1 MKFPENIQ
9 EIALLEPDFLGFIF
23 YENSV
28 RNYTENTIVSIP
40 NSINKV
46 GVFVNE
52 RPEKI
57 IKTIQKY
64 DLNIIQ
70 LHGKETESYCL
81 ELINQLNHNQLNTKI
96 IKSFSVDD
104 CFVFQTL
111 NDYQMVDYFLFDTK
125 GKLPGGNGTKFNWK
139 VLDKYHLEKPYFL
152 SGGIGL
158 DDVKSIKEFIKT
170 PASKYCFALD
180 VNSQFEIEAG
190 LKNKEKIHCG
200 RTNRYCGHQCRRCHH
215 PLDVWPASQ
224 DFSPYHR
231 TD

>member
-1 MKFPENIQ
+1 MSNIKLKICGMKFPENIL
-9 EIALLEPDFLGFIF
+9 EIADLQPDFLGFIF

-28 RNYTENTIVSIP
+28 RNYTENTIFSIP

-52 RPEKI
+52 RQEKI
-57 IKTIQKY
+57 LKTIQKY
-64 DLNIIQ
+64 DLDIIQ
-70 LHGKETESYCL
+70 LHGNETESYCL

-96 IKSFSVDD
+96 IKSFSIDD
-104 CFVFQTL
+104 YFVFQTL

-139 VLDKYHLEKPYFL
+139 ILEKYTLEKPYFL

-158 DDVKSIKEFIKT
+158 DDVESIREFTKKT
-170 PASKYCFALD
+170 ASKYCYALD

-190 LKNKEKIHCG
+190 LKNKEKVQQFK
-200 RTNRYCGHQCRRCHH
+200 TQVYES
-215 PLDVWPASQ
+215 V
-224 DFSPYHR
+224 
-231 TD
+231 

>member
-23 YENSV
+23 YENSA
-28 RNYTENTIVSIP
+28 RNYTENTIVSLP
-40 NSINKV
+40 DSIKKV

-52 RPEKI
+52 RQDKI
-57 IKTIQKY
+57 IQIIQKHH
-64 DLNIIQ
+64 LNYIQ
-70 LHGKETESYCL
+70 LHGNETESYCL

-104 CFVFQTL
+104 YFVFQTL

-190 LKNKEKIHCG
+190 LKNKEKL
-200 RTNRYCGHQCRRCHH
+200 HQFKTQ
-215 PLDVWPASQ
+215 LYESV
-224 DFSPYHR
+224 
-231 TD
+231 

>member
-1 MKFPENIQ
+1 MKIKLKICGMKFPENIQ
-9 EIALLEPDFLGFIF
+9 EIARLQPDFLGFIF

-40 NSINKV
+40 NSVKKV

-52 RPEKI
+52 RQDEI

-64 DLNIIQ
+64 DLNLIQ
-70 LHGKETESYCL
+70 LHGRETESYCL
-81 ELINQLNHNQLNTKI
+81 ELIHQLNHNQLNTKI

-104 CFVFQTL
+104 YFVFQSL

-125 GKLPGGNGTKFNWK
+125 GELLGGNGTKFNWK
-139 VLDKYHLEKPYFL
+139 ILDKYHLEKPYFL

-158 DDVKSIKEFIKT
+158 DDVSTIKEFLQI

-180 VNSQFEIEAG
+180 VNSQFETEAG
-190 LKNKEKIHCG
+190 LKNKEKIQQFK
-200 RTNRYCGHQCRRCHH
+200 TQLYES
-215 PLDVWPASQ
+215 V
-224 DFSPYHR
+224 
-231 TD
+231 

>member
-28 RNYTENTIVSIP
+28 RNYTENSIG
-40 NSINKV
+40 SISESIKKV

-52 RPEKI
+52 RHEKI

-70 LHGKETESYCL
+70 LHGNETESYCL

-96 IKSFSVDD
+96 IKSFLVDD
-104 CFVFQTL
+104 YFVFQTL
-111 NDYQMVDYFLFDTK
+111 NYYQMVDYFLFDTK
-125 GKLPGGNGTKFNWK
+125 GILPGGNGTKFNWEI
-139 VLDKYHLEKPYFL
+139 LEKYHLEKPYFL

-158 DDVKSIKEFIKT
+158 DDVSSIKEFLKT
-170 PASKYCFALD
+170 PASKHCYALD
-180 VNSQFEIEAG
+180 VNSKFEIVAG
-190 LKNKEKIHCG
+190 LKNKEKVQQFK
-200 RTNRYCGHQCRRCHH
+200 TKLYES
-215 PLDVWPASQ
+215 V
-224 DFSPYHR
+224 
-231 TD
+231 

>member
-9 EIALLEPDFLGFIF
+9 EIADLQPDFLGFIF

-28 RNYTENTIVSIP
+28 RNYTENLIGSISE
-40 NSINKV
+40 SIKKV

-52 RPEKI
+52 RHEKI

-64 DLNIIQ
+64 DLNMIQ

-104 CFVFQTL
+104 YFVFQIL

-125 GKLPGGNGTKFNWK
+125 GILPGGNGTKFNWK
-139 VLDKYHLEKPYFL
+139 ILEKYHLEKPYFL

-158 DDVKSIKEFIKT
+158 DDVSSIKEFLKT
-170 PASKYCFALD
+170 PASKYCYALD
-180 VNSQFEIEAG
+180 VNSKFEIEAG
-190 LKNKEKIHCG
+190 LKNKEKIQQFK
-200 RTNRYCGHQCRRCHH
+200 TQLYES
-215 PLDVWPASQ
+215 V
-224 DFSPYHR
+224 
-231 TD
+231 

>member
-1 MKFPENIQ
+1 MNIKLKICGMKFPENIQ
-9 EIALLEPDFLGFIF
+9 EIVHLQPDYLGFIF

-40 NSINKV
+40 KSINKV

-52 RPEKI
+52 RHQKI

-64 DLNIIQ
+64 DLNMIQ

-81 ELINQLNHNQLNTKI
+81 ELVTQLKQNQLNTKI
-96 IKSFSVDD
+96 IKSFSIDD
-104 CFVFQTL
+104 YFVFQLL

-139 VLDKYHLEKPYFL
+139 ILEKYHLEKPYFL

-158 DDVKSIKEFIKT
+158 DDVSNIKEFTKT
-170 PASKYCFALD
+170 PASKHCYSLD
-180 VNSQFEIEAG
+180 VNSKFEIVAG
-190 LKNKEKIHCG
+190 LKNKEKVQQFK
-200 RTNRYCGHQCRRCHH
+200 TKVYES
-215 PLDVWPASQ
+215 V
-224 DFSPYHR
+224 
-231 TD
+231 

>member
-1 MKFPENIQ
+1 MKFPDNIQ
-9 EIALLEPDFLGFIF
+9 EIADLQPDFLGFIF

-28 RNYTENTIVSIP
+28 RNYTDNTIASIP
-40 NSINKV
+40 KSIKKV

-57 IKTIQKY
+57 IKIIQKH
-64 DLNIIQ
+64 DLNMIQ

-104 CFVFQTL
+104 YFVFQTL
-111 NDYQMVDYFLFDTK
+111 NDYKMVDYFLFDTK
-125 GKLPGGNGTKFNWK
+125 GKLPGGNGIKFNWQI
-139 VLDKYHLEKPYFL
+139 LEKYHLEKPYFL

-158 DDVKSIKEFIKT
+158 DDISNIKEFLKI
-170 PASKYCFALD
+170 PASKYCYALD

-190 LKNKEKIHCG
+190 LKNKEKLQQFK
-200 RTNRYCGHQCRRCHH
+200 TQLYES
-215 PLDVWPASQ
+215 V
-224 DFSPYHR
+224 
-231 TD
+231 

>member
-23 YENSV
+23 YEGSV
-28 RNYTENTIVSIP
+28 RNYTENTIVSVP
-40 NSINKV
+40 NSIQKV

-52 RPEKI
+52 KSINI
-57 IKTIQKY
+57 IKNIQKH
-64 DLNIIQ
+64 DLNMIQ
-70 LHGKETESYCL
+70 LHGNETESYCL
-81 ELINQLNHNQLNTKI
+81 ELINQLNHNQLNTKV

-104 CFVFQTL
+104 YFVFQTL

-180 VNSQFEIEAG
+180 VNSQFEVEAG
-190 LKNKEKIHCG
+190 LKNKEQLQQFK
-200 RTNRYCGHQCRRCHH
+200 TQLYES
-215 PLDVWPASQ
+215 V
-224 DFSPYHR
+224 
-231 TD
+231 

>member
-1 MKFPENIQ
+1 MKFSENIQ

-190 LKNKEKIHCG
+190 LKNKEKL
-200 RTNRYCGHQCRRCHH
+200 HQFKTQ
-215 PLDVWPASQ
+215 LYESV
-224 DFSPYHR
+224 
-231 TD
+231 

>member
-9 EIALLEPDFLGFIF
+9 EIADLQPDFLGFIF

-28 RNYTENTIVSIP
+28 RNYTENLIGSISE
-40 NSINKV
+40 SIKKV

-52 RPEKI
+52 RHEKI
-57 IKTIQKY
+57 IKIIQKY
-64 DLNIIQ
+64 DLDIIQ

-104 CFVFQTL
+104 YFVFQIL

-125 GKLPGGNGTKFNWK
+125 GILPGGNGTKFNWK
-139 VLDKYHLEKPYFL
+139 ILEKYHLEKPYFL

-158 DDVKSIKEFIKT
+158 EDILSIKEFLKT
-170 PASKYCFALD
+170 PASKYCYALD
-180 VNSQFEIEAG
+180 VNSKFEIEAG
-190 LKNKEKIHCG
+190 LKNKEK
-200 RTNRYCGHQCRRCHH
+200 TQQFKTQLYES
-215 PLDVWPASQ
+215 V
-224 DFSPYHR
+224 
-231 TD
+231 

>member
-40 NSINKV
+40 KSIKKV

-70 LHGKETESYCL
+70 LHGNETESYCL

-96 IKSFSVDD
+96 IKSFLVDD
-104 CFVFQTL
+104 YFVFQTL
-111 NDYQMVDYFLFDTK
+111 NYYQMVDYFLFDTK
-125 GKLPGGNGTKFNWK
+125 GILPGGNGTKFNWEI
-139 VLDKYHLEKPYFL
+139 LEKYHLEKPYFL

-158 DDVKSIKEFIKT
+158 DDVSSIKEFLKT
-170 PASKYCFALD
+170 PASKHCYALD
-180 VNSQFEIEAG
+180 VNSKFEIEERK
-190 LKNKEKIHCG
+190 KNKEKLQEFK
-200 RTNRYCGHQCRRCHH
+200 TQVYES
-215 PLDVWPASQ
+215 V
-224 DFSPYHR
+224 
-231 TD
+231 

>member
-1 MKFPENIQ
+1 MKFSDNIQ
-9 EIALLEPDFLGFIF
+9 EIADLQPDFLGFIF

-57 IKTIQKY
+57 IKIIQKH
-64 DLNIIQ
+64 DLNMIQ

-104 CFVFQTL
+104 YFVFQTL

-125 GKLPGGNGTKFNWK
+125 GKLPGGNGTKFNWQI
-139 VLDKYHLEKPYFL
+139 LEKYHLEKPYFL
-152 SGGIGL
+152 SGGVGL
-158 DDVKSIKEFIKT
+158 DDVSNIKEFLKT
-170 PASKYCFALD
+170 SASKHCYALD

-190 LKNKEKIHCG
+190 LKNKEKLQQFK
-200 RTNRYCGHQCRRCHH
+200 TQLYES
-215 PLDVWPASQ
+215 V
-224 DFSPYHR
+224 
-231 TD
+231 

>member
-9 EIALLEPDFLGFIF
+9 DIALLEPDFLGFIF

-190 LKNKEKIHCG
+190 LKNKEKL
-200 RTNRYCGHQCRRCHH
+200 HQFKTQ
-215 PLDVWPASQ
+215 LYESV
-224 DFSPYHR
+224 
-231 TD
+231 

>member
-9 EIALLEPDFLGFIF
+9 EIANLQPDFLGFIF

-28 RNYTENTIVSIP
+28 RNYTENSIVPISESIK
-40 NSINKV
+40 KV

-52 RPEKI
+52 RHEKI

-64 DLNIIQ
+64 GLNMIQ
-70 LHGKETESYCL
+70 LHGNETESYCL

-104 CFVFQTL
+104 YFVFQIL

-125 GKLPGGNGTKFNWK
+125 GKLPGGNGTKFNWEI
-139 VLDKYHLEKPYFL
+139 LGNYNLEKPYFL

-158 DDVKSIKEFIKT
+158 DDVSSIKEFLKT
-170 PASKYCFALD
+170 PASKYCYALD
-180 VNSQFEIEAG
+180 VNSKFEIEAG
-190 LKNKEKIHCG
+190 LKNKEKIQQFK
-200 RTNRYCGHQCRRCHH
+200 TQLYES
-215 PLDVWPASQ
+215 V
-224 DFSPYHR
+224 
-231 TD
+231 

>member
-1 MKFPENIQ
+1 MKFSDNIQ
-9 EIALLEPDFLGFIF
+9 EIADLQPDFLGFIF

-57 IKTIQKY
+57 IKIIQKHE
-64 DLNIIQ
+64 LNMIQ

-104 CFVFQTL
+104 YFVFQTL

-125 GKLPGGNGTKFNWK
+125 GKLPGGNGTKFNWQI
-139 VLDKYHLEKPYFL
+139 LEKYHLEKPYFL
-152 SGGIGL
+152 SGGVGL
-158 DDVKSIKEFIKT
+158 DDVSNIKEFLKT
-170 PASKYCFALD
+170 SASKHCYALD

-190 LKNKEKIHCG
+190 LKNKEKLQQFK
-200 RTNRYCGHQCRRCHH
+200 TQLYES
-215 PLDVWPASQ
+215 V
-224 DFSPYHR
+224 
-231 TD
+231 